1 MNLALSWGT
10 QTQSYPLYRNEHYK
24 RDRVAFESPTK
35 PKVRDVTF
43 SFIYSP
49 KLTNIHHQSSIPV
62 CSHSMFDPETSIAL
76 ESVTAHTFYFRFL
89 LSMIRPSG
97 ATSHPCCHW
106 STIYDSLYASL
117 VDINEE
123 KIIMEKISSLFCFMR
138 NCFHIVFWQQISQE
152 VPFGK

>member
-1 MNLALSWGT
+1 MSIIEGIKLRLSPPTTKPESETLPSLSYLALNQLISIINRLCPFAVISLST
-10 QTQSYPLYRNEHYK
+10 LK
-24 RDRVAFESPTK
+24 LVIAF
-35 PKVRDVTF
+35 
-43 SFIYSP
+43 
-49 KLTNIHHQSSIPV
+49 
-62 CSHSMFDPETSIAL
+62 

-123 KIIMEKISSLFCFMR
+123 KIIREKISSLFCFMR
-138 NCFHIVFWQQISQE
+138 NCFHIVFWQQISQG